1 MPRSTLVLL
10 LARLGSLN
18 EALIHEVCR
27 AHDTGPAELRTLAA
41 LRHQA
46 AKGPVT
52 PTALARWIVQT
63 SGGLTATLRRL
74 EARGFVER
82 SVDPLDRRSRLV
94 GLTAAGAEFH
104 DAVFADLLA
113 RYDALFADIDVEA
126 ALDAIRSLIGPFEQ
140 VLHARPSAG
149 WDAGE
154 LATVPE

>member
-1 MPRSTLVLL
+1 MPLSTLVVL

-18 EALIHEVCR
+18 EALIHEVSR

-46 AKGPVT
+46 TKGPVT

-74 EARGFVER
+74 ERKGLVER
-82 SVDPLDRRSRLV
+82 SVDPQDGRSRLV

-113 RYDALFADIDVEA
+113 RYEALLHDIDVDA
-126 ALDAIRSLIGPFEQ
+126 ALGAVRSLIGPFEQ
-140 VLHARPSAG
+140 ALRAQPSLG
-149 WDAGE
+149 WDVAE
-154 LATVPE
+154 LAAVPE

>member
-1 MPRSTLVLL
+1 MSLPTVVVL
-10 LARLGSLN
+10 LARLGGLN

-46 AKGPVT
+46 ATGPVT

-63 SGGLTATLRRL
+63 SGGLTATLKRL

-82 SVDPLDRRSRLV
+82 STDPLDRRSRLV
-94 GLTAAGAEFH
+94 GLTAAGADFH
-104 DAVFADLLA
+104 DAVFADLVA
-113 RYDALFADIDVEA
+113 RYDALFGDVDLDA

-149 WDAGE
+149 WDVGD
-154 LATVPE
+154 LAAVPE